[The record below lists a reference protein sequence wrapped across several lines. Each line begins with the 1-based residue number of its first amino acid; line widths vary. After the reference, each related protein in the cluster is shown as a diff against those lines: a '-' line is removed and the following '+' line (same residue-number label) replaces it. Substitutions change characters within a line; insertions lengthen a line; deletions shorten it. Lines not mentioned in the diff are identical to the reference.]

1 MGNPVDAKQG
11 GVADA
16 TGVAASAKTTT
27 NTRVRTASG
36 FIGLIT
42 DVPSF
47 SGATVTGLW
56 TLGTLRCKVA
66 GTPMVTTAAV
76 GVGIASA
83 APTPPTTGPL
93 QVQQPDSS
101 VKAL

>member
-1 MGNPVDAKQG
+1 MGNPVDAKQNG
-11 GVADA
+11 IADG
-16 TGVAASAKTTT
+16 TGVAASSKTST
-27 NTRVRTASG
+27 NTRVKTASG
-36 FIGLIT
+36 YIGLIT

-56 TLGTLRCKVA
+56 TLGTLRCKIA
-66 GTPMVTTAAV
+66 GTPMVTTSAV

-93 QVQQPDSS
+93 QVQQPDST